1 MDLIELMFVSLVS
14 TMMLVRVMEL
24 LGIIE
29 SPMEVLS

>member
-1 MDLIELMFVSLVS
+1 MDLIELMFLSLLG
-14 TMMLVRVMEL
+14 TFFLVRVMEL